1 MIVILIHTAIRSF
14 FFFKNKG
21 FINIKKEIC
30 YYTLYNPKTTKRK
43 ILLATNKCKKTGH
56 NMLKLLIRRN
66 TGDLD
71 GSKSIRPRKNFE
83 GLSVG
88 VFKSSEISGLT
99 DGF

>member
-1 MIVILIHTAIRSF
+1 
-14 FFFKNKG
+14 
-21 FINIKKEIC
+21 
-30 YYTLYNPKTTKRK
+30 
-43 ILLATNKCKKTGH
+43 
-56 NMLKLLIRRN
+56 MLKLLIRRN

-71 GSKSIRPRKNFE
+71 GSKSMRPRKNFE